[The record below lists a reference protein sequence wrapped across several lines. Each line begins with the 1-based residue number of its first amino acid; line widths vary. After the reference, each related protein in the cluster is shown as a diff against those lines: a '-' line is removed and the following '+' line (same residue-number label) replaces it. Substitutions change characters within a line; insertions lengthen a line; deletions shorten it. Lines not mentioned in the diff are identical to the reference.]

1 MSKRRLVI
9 TAVLAGSSQS
19 QAARDYN
26 VSQSWVSRLMAR
38 YALEGDAVFEPRS
51 TRPYHSPNATPPQT
65 LDLLLQLRTD
75 LAARGLDAGPE
86 TLAWHLSQHHNIT
99 LSRSTIHRILKRSGL
114 ITPEP
119 KKRPR
124 SSYHRFQ
131 ADQPNECWQSD
142 FTHYRLTHP
151 DGRPAAVVEIIA
163 WLDDHS
169 RYLTHISAHSSV
181 SARIV
186 LNTFIQAAHQHG
198 YPASTLTDNG
208 MVYTVRL
215 AGNGRRGGRNALET
229 HLREHGITQ
238 KNGRPGH
245 PTTLKRPRFDAA
257 SF

>member
-1 MSKRRLVI
+1 M
-9 TAVLAGSSQS
+9 
-19 QAARDYN
+19 
-26 VSQSWVSRLMAR
+26 
-38 YALEGDAVFEPRS
+38 
-51 TRPYHSPNATPPQT
+51 
-65 LDLLLQLRTD
+65 
-75 LAARGLDAGPE
+75 
-86 TLAWHLSQHHNIT
+86 
-99 LSRSTIHRILKRSGL
+99 
-114 ITPEP
+114 
-119 KKRPR
+119 
-124 SSYHRFQ
+124 
-131 ADQPNECWQSD
+131 
-142 FTHYRLTHP
+142 
-151 DGRPAAVVEIIA
+151 VEIIA

-245 PTTLKRPRFDAA
+245 PTTQGKIERFWQTLKKRLHAQPTQPATLTELENLLTTFAQEYNHHRPHRALPHRATPNTIYTTSIKAYPSTDRTRDSHDRVRNDRVGTTGTVSLRTAGKLRHLA
-257 SF
+257 VGQAHAGTHIKILIHDLDVTIIHATTGEILSEITIDLTRNYQPRRQK